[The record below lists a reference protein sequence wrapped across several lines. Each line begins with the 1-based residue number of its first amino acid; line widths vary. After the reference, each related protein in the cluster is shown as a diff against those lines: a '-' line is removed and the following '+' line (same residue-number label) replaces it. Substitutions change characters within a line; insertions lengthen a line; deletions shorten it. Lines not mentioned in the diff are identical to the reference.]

1 MFGKRRIA
9 MVLAEFFGVIALTT
23 TLLAIGKS
31 GVGYSYFLA
40 GGVGLTAAAFALAV
54 GSVSGAHFNP
64 AVSAGFWV
72 TRKISTIQAI
82 SYIVAQLA
90 GGFAALQLYEYL
102 TNQPLTAG
110 TKAFDWR
117 VLIAEA
123 IGGFIIV
130 FVISAAVYLGY
141 KGIKQAATIGGAI
154 FAGALIASVGSNGI
168 ANPAIALGVESWSTP
183 YVVGPLI
190 GGIVGAVLYAYVF
203 VPKAAAVVA
212 GPVKAVKAAPAKK
225 AVKAPAKKKTTKK
238 K

>member
-1 MFGKRRIA
+1 MFGKRKIA

-72 TRKISTIQAI
+72 TRKISTTQA
-82 SYIVAQLA
+82 VAFIAAQMA
-90 GGFAALQLYEYL
+90 GGFAAWKIYEYL
-102 TNQPLTAG
+102 TGQPLTSTA
-110 TKAFDWR
+110 KDFDWR
-117 VLIAEA
+117 VLVAEA

-130 FVISAAVYLGY
+130 FVISSAVYLGY
-141 KGIKQAATIGGAI
+141 KGLKMAATIGGAI
-154 FAGALIASVGSNGI
+154 FAGALIASLGSNGI
-168 ANPAIALGVESWSTP
+168 ANPAIALGVRSWSTP

-190 GGIVGAVLYAYVF
+190 GGIVGAVMYAYVF
-203 VPKAAAVVA
+203 VPQVAASAATKAKV
-212 GPVKAVKAAPAKK
+212 VKASAT
-225 AVKAPAKKKTTKK
+225 PAKKKPAARKK